1 MGRKTSN
8 MGNAFRMKAAEV
20 AAEEAAFIANQ
31 ASQAAMLSSSKAVH
45 WSQMCDRM
53 SPAKGER
60 GLKDH
65 LSQDVSTSAAVDRG
79 RKESLV
85 QRATRKTSVAMVS
98 KRNQL
103 FRGIT
108 KKIQIGL
115 LLRGRSVAPAS
126 EIKEI
131 QQNAKVASRHN
142 SNHGSAQY
150 YKRRQLMN
158 QANSR
163 ILDAPTRAKVEH
175 ANDDHVRKSLTPAN
189 VEHANDGHV
198 RKIIKEELANLHQ
211 ETLSRLDTVENLL
224 RQIVESS
231 SRGQQNPSL
240 ELSTET
246 QVWYVV

>member
-1 MGRKTSN
+1 MHDFPAFLSTLRNTEKSKHPMPSKQMGRKTSN

-98 KRNQL
+98 KR
-103 FRGIT
+103 
-108 KKIQIGL
+108 
-115 LLRGRSVAPAS
+115 
-126 EIKEI
+126 
-131 QQNAKVASRHN
+131 
-142 SNHGSAQY
+142 
-150 YKRRQLMN
+150 
-158 QANSR
+158 
-163 ILDAPTRAKVEH
+163 
-175 ANDDHVRKSLTPAN
+175 
-189 VEHANDGHV
+189 
-198 RKIIKEELANLHQ
+198 
-211 ETLSRLDTVENLL
+211 
-224 RQIVESS
+224 
-231 SRGQQNPSL
+231 
-240 ELSTET
+240 
-246 QVWYVV
+246 